1 MVAVLTCIVKNKNQ
15 ALLMGEIQRVLRPHG
30 SLYINDFLINHDQRN
45 VDRYNVFKEIY
56 GTYGVFRLDEG
67 A

>member
-1 MVAVLTCIVKNKNQ
+1 
-15 ALLMGEIQRVLRPHG
+15 MGEIQRVLRPHG